1 MKTLKRIL
9 CAMLCVVI
17 LSGTVGTKYF
27 DANHMEKV
35 EAVGAV
41 VVAGGITLATIA
53 EICLFVGS
61 VALAAYGVGEAY
73 ENREEIA
80 RFGKEFIDSCSET
93 AEGWVMQIV
102 DASGQDYVFGSEA
115 LELVRGTEWSVIQ
128 GGLPPEGD
136 PNKKDDKDKDKFHIP
151 GDPMTH
157 VAQFTAL
164 GATWFSV
171 NAKNIYQDWCDIL
184 DGWVGK
190 DTPVPQNNVLYNNF
204 PQTISDTDIA
214 AQWSGNIVSYRVLAI
229 ETNNIKN
236 NKGDPF
242 INQTIYD
249 YSGDFGIPLAG
260 TLITTTFPELNQK
273 ETVFMIYKKYGDIIT
288 TQKMDFTYTSYVR
301 GVLRPPGS
309 GSSYQR
315 MVISNITA
323 RSDTSYNFS
332 SLAVNASFPVFSS
345 AEAAENYL
353 LTGSGYEDAI
363 NYAKDYRIA
372 DWLQQDWAGS
382 LIDPLVNIGLTLT
395 QLIEL
400 CRQLGIKVAQGL
412 TAQQLLE
419 LLINAFPKLDPA
431 LLPDATPTPVVVDPA
446 VDPIYYPDPDAHPA
460 KPPRPKIDPTPSTGT
475 PPLPDPDP
483 EPGTDSDPDPAPLP
497 DMDAADYQV
506 DLKSIFPFCIPF
518 DFIALL
524 RALDAEPRAPCF
536 TFPVVIPAL
545 EYREDVK
552 LDMSIFDDVAKVIRL
567 CEKVSFILFLM
578 FVTSKVIRW

>member
-1 MKTLKRIL
+1 M
-9 CAMLCVVI
+9 MCVVI
-17 LSGTVGTKYF
+17 LSTTMGTKYF
-27 DANHMEKV
+27 DSNHMEKV

-41 VVAGGITLATIA
+41 VVVGGITLATIA
-53 EICLFVGS
+53 EICLFVGT
-61 VALAAYGVGEAY
+61 VALAAYGIHEGY

-80 RFGKEFIDSCSET
+80 RFGKEFIDSCGET

-115 LELVRGTEWSVIQ
+115 LELVRNTEWSVIQ

-190 DTPVPQNNVLYNNF
+190 DTPIPENNVLANNF
-204 PQTISDTDIA
+204 PQAFTDKDVESQSSGYLYDYKWTVAMSYMYKHPYSNPQHKEYRNIASAKKTGRVAGIKQIKNGIDGNGRSYTDISCSVKNINGTINGIGKYIFITNGEIESQGDNYA
-214 AQWSGNIVSYRVLAI
+214 GNAMYGFVLHD
-229 ETNNIKN
+229 
-236 NKGDPF
+236 GSQSCDS
-242 INQTIYD
+242 
-249 YSGDFGIPLAG
+249 YSGTLTFGG
-260 TLITTTFPELNQK
+260 NFPIFTDQEMMEYYL
-273 ETVFMIYKKYGDIIT
+273 ETG
-288 TQKMDFTYTSYVR
+288 Q
-301 GVLRPPGS
+301 
-309 GSSYQR
+309 
-315 MVISNITA
+315 
-323 RSDTSYNFS
+323 
-332 SLAVNASFPVFSS
+332 
-345 AEAAENYL
+345 
-353 LTGSGYEDAI
+353 GYENAL
-363 NYAKDYRIA
+363 NYSKDYRIA
-372 DWLQQDWAGS
+372 DWLQQDWAGE
-382 LIDPLVNIGLTLT
+382 LIDPLVNIGLSLT

-400 CRQLGIKVAQGL
+400 MKALGLKVLQGL
-412 TAQQLLE
+412 SAAE
-419 LLINAFPKLDPA
+419 LLDLLKNALPKLNPDLNPGAVPSPAVNPA
-431 LLPDATPTPVVVDPA
+431 L
-446 VDPIYYPDPDAHPA
+446 DPIYYPDPDAHPD
-460 KPPRPKIDPTPSTGT
+460 KPPRPVIDPDPS
-475 PPLPDPDP
+475 PNPDPKPDPNPKPDPDP
-483 EPGTDSDPDPAPLP
+483 DPDPVPLP

-518 DFIALL
+518 DFIDLL
-524 RALDAEPRAPCF
+524 KALDAKPRAPCF